1 MRKDVVLIPLFNKV
15 KVVGFF
21 LLDNLVGMIF
31 EKGVE
36 SGPLGEDFVSVERE
50 FVQNDVRYE
59 GFTNLKF
66 LRILMGVSV
75 HFCIQLLEFL
85 CVADEL

>member
-1 MRKDVVLIPLFNKV
+1 MRKNVVLISLFNKV
-15 KVVGFF
+15 EVVGFF

-59 GFTNLKF
+59 GFINLKL

-75 HFCIQLLEFL
+75 HFRIQRLEFL
-85 CVADEL
+85 CVTDEL